1 MSDHT
6 ISVPNAGFGKV
17 PNSVDTTPSKSLNN
31 VDFERLDLSEA
42 NRDKSLSIHQLGSLS
57 IHRGEAVGHM
67 YVFDLEH
74 VYAHPVAKIAIKNA
88 YITPLFLIEAFAQNY
103 RDHLLRKLTRGNDKG
118 LLVLDPKV
126 SNYVH
131 RLSDGSELVVQ
142 GETVDFDGSYIRR
155 LTISCRNEQLH
166 GGVK

>member
-1 MSDHT
+1 MSDQT
-6 ISVPNAGFGKV
+6 ISVLEAGFGKV
-17 PNSVDTTPSKSLNN
+17 PNAVDISPSNSLINAG
-31 VDFERLDLSEA
+31 FERLDLSEA

-57 IHRGEAVGHM
+57 IHRGEAVGHL
-67 YVFDLEH
+67 YVFDLAH
-74 VYAHPVAKIAIKNA
+74 VYAHAVAKIAIKNA

-142 GETVDFDGSYIRR
+142 GETVDFDGGYIRQ
-155 LTISCRNEQLH
+155 LTITCRNDSAL
-166 GGVK
+166 GGVQ